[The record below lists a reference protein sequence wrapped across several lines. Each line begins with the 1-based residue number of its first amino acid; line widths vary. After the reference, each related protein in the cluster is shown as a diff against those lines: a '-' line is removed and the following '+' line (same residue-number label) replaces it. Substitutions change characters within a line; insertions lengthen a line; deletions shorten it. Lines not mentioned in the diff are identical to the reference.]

1 MLENVFQHS
10 KRNFV
15 SPSGPNNILLCSIN
29 FFNKHQRKA
38 KLFNL
43 NKFLQQKA
51 QIIMKP

>member
-15 SPSGPNNILLCSIN
+15 SPSGPNNIYYVLLI

-38 KLFNL
+38 KLVNL